1 MIKYYVMKE
10 GYILI
15 VFKNECLS
23 WLLYIVIVILLYVI
37 GFSFLWIVGKD
48 YYILFGMGI
57 FVYILGLCYVFDV
70 DYIVVIDNMVCK
82 LL

>member
-1 MIKYYVMKE
+1 MKE

>member
-70 DYIVVIDNMVCK
+70 DHIVVIDNMVCK